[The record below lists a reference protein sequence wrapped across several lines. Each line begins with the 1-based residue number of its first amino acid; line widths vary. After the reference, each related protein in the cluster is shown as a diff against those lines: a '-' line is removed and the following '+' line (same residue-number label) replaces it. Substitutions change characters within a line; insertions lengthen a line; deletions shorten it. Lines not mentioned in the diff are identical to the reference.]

1 MVDAIEHRHAEHATS
16 MRSSAGS
23 TSRRGGSIFNRRPW
37 VSFASAATLTQRER
51 ARRIKTSAGL
61 HHLTRIRRGIP
72 LQEIGARLGKVLG
85 CWRKQ
90 FEGVTIGI
98 IKVQRPARHP
108 TVEDGPDNLDTF
120 LLE

>member
-1 MVDAIEHRHAEHATS
+1 MRPCPVQSSPCQLSNFWGSLQSLGQFCIGGNTDSERTGQTHQDFRGVTS
-16 MRSSAGS
+16 PNSNPA
-23 TSRRGGSIFNRRPW
+23 
-37 VSFASAATLTQRER
+37 
-51 ARRIKTSAGL
+51 
-61 HHLTRIRRGIP
+61 RGIP